1 MFKKFNVEDI
11 NLTKYLFFTGKGGV
25 GKTSTA
31 CAVAVTLADKGKKL
45 CLLVQIQLQI
55 FKMFLIQ
62 N

>member
-1 MFKKFNVEDI
+1 M

-31 CAVAVTLADKGKKL
+31 CAIAVALADEGKKL
-45 CLLVQIQLQI
+45 CLLVQILLQI
-55 FKMFLIQ
+55 FKMYLIQ